1 VEIGAPLFALESGAE
16 RAAKDQAQRRLEES
30 RASLEDIKKGRRAS
44 EIASIEAQIKQS
56 RIAAE
61 FSEKELARQES
72 LLRAAAATQQEV
84 DRARSTRDQ
93 DRQRLAQLEAEL
105 ETAKLGARPDQI
117 TAQESSIRA
126 LEAALAK
133 ADWDLSQKRQTAPQ
147 IGLVFDT
154 LYRQGE
160 WVAAGHPVVQLLPPE
175 GVKLRVFVSQT
186 RLASIHVGDAV
197 RVYIDGTP
205 APVNGKINFIS
216 PQAEYTPPVIY
227 SREQREKFVFR
238 VEAVFEPAVA
248 SQLHPG
254 QPVDVE
260 FNSTAKP

>member
-1 VEIGAPLFALESGAE
+1 MLRAALSAAVAVLLAGCGQTDSNRLQGYIEGEFVYVASPVAGALEQLSTQRGARVEIGAPLFALESGAE

-30 RASLEDIKKGRRAS
+30 RASLEDIKKGKRVS

-133 ADWDLSQKRQTAPQ
+133 ADWDLAQKTPNRPANRP
-147 IGLVFDT
+147 
-154 LYRQGE
+154 
-160 WVAAGHPVVQLLPPE
+160 
-175 GVKLRVFVSQT
+175 GV
-186 RLASIHVGDAV
+186 
-197 RVYIDGTP
+197 
-205 APVNGKINFIS
+205 
-216 PQAEYTPPVIY
+216 
-227 SREQREKFVFR
+227 
-238 VEAVFEPAVA
+238 
-248 SQLHPG
+248 
-254 QPVDVE
+254 
-260 FNSTAKP
+260 